1 MFTYK
6 DLKIDV
12 LQKIGESRSIQNN
25 SIVASTS
32 VNNYISQIPNL
43 LREGLQI
50 LSTAG
55 KYIVKYY
62 DIINNPIVNGL
73 PDADAMRNIFQVL
86 DENIEFELKGA
97 KSYYFE
103 VFGKGTAK
111 IYVGEELYKTIVNE
125 DEKTF
130 NVYKGNIVN
139 ENDEI
144 VKLVFEKLFP
154 YSIQNIAL
162 YQVTFETDEKVFD
175 NVANKR
181 YDLKKIISDFY
192 KLKDDDMPYQSGLNL
207 VRYEN
212 NSDYHW
218 EGDRVLVLDN
228 DKKGMW
234 RVYYYAYPQNIDNT
248 IQDTT
253 ELELDPEVI
262 AILPLYIAGQLLMAE
277 DEDYSTERLNEF
289 EERRLEL
296 MPNNNQPASF
306 NSEFEN
312 VTGW

>member
-25 SIVASTS
+25 SIIASTS

-73 PDADAMRNIFQVL
+73 PEADAMRNIFQVL

-111 IYVGEELYKTIVNE
+111 IYVGEELYKTIINE

-130 NVYKGNIVN
+130 NVYKGNITN

-162 YQVTFETDEKVFD
+162 
-175 NVANKR
+175 
-181 YDLKKIISDFY
+181 
-192 KLKDDDMPYQSGLNL
+192 
-207 VRYEN
+207 
-212 NSDYHW
+212 
-218 EGDRVLVLDN
+218 
-228 DKKGMW
+228 
-234 RVYYYAYPQNIDNT
+234 
-248 IQDTT
+248 
-253 ELELDPEVI
+253 
-262 AILPLYIAGQLLMAE
+262 
-277 DEDYSTERLNEF
+277 
-289 EERRLEL
+289 
-296 MPNNNQPASF
+296 
-306 NSEFEN
+306 
-312 VTGW
+312 